1 MTKAIPARAEFR
13 GAGNDRTIVVTL
25 DEKHFENIL
34 QALEKRK
41 PIEASVRVQKL
52 PPIGDKYHSIFAFS
66 PILIDI
72 KMGEIKV
79 TGFVTG
85 PVPIDCDNNVQFE
98 FCLDQDPTRKIG
110 ADGSLSTED
119 QTRSHLQQC
128 EGYRRKVGT
137 EHQRLSQAPAQ
148 GRSFTMGI
156 GV

>member
-13 GAGNDRTIVVTL
+13 GAENDRTIVVIL
-25 DEKHFENIL
+25 NDENFTNIS
-34 QALEKRK
+34 QALEGQK
-41 PIEASVRVQKL
+41 PVEASLRVKTL
-52 PPIGDKYHSIFAFS
+52 PSLNDEYTITFAFS

-72 KMGEIKV
+72 KIGEIKV

-85 PVPIDCDNNVQFE
+85 PVPIDCDNNVKFE
-98 FCLDQDPTRKIG
+98 FCSEQDPTRTIC
-110 ADGSLSTED
+110 ANSRLSTD

-128 EGYRRKVGT
+128 EGYRRNVGM

-148 GRSFTMGI
+148 GRSFNIGI

>member
-13 GAGNDRTIVVTL
+13 GAENDRTIVVIL
-25 DEKHFENIL
+25 NDENFTNIS
-34 QALEKRK
+34 QALEGQK
-41 PIEASVRVQKL
+41 PVEASLRVKTL
-52 PPIGDKYHSIFAFS
+52 TPLNNKYPSAFAFS

-72 KMGEIKV
+72 KIGEIKV

-85 PVPIDCDNNVQFE
+85 PVPIDCDNNVKFE
-98 FCLDQDPTRKIG
+98 FCSEQDPTRTIC
-110 ADGSLSTED
+110 ADSRLSTD

-128 EGYRRKVGT
+128 EGYRRNVGM

-148 GRSFTMGI
+148 GRSFNMGI

>member
-13 GAGNDRTIVVTL
+13 GAENDRTIVVELDAKNFPKISKTL
-25 DEKHFENIL
+25 DP
-34 QALEKRK
+34 QT
-41 PIEASVRVQKL
+41 PVEASLRVQTL
-52 PPIGDKYHSIFAFS
+52 PPHIFAFS

-72 KMGEIKV
+72 KIGKIKV

-85 PVPIDCDNNVQFE
+85 PVPTDCDNNVKFE
-98 FCLDQDPTRKIG
+98 FCSEQDPTRTIC
-110 ADGSLSTED
+110 ADGSLSTG

-128 EGYRRKVGT
+128 EDYRRNVGM

-148 GRSFTMGI
+148 GRSFSMGI